1 MTVERPLD
9 DEGERMTGAMQYIF
23 LELPNCARAFTE
35 EASELDDFCFSIRNM
50 ETFEERPASAQ
61 KSELLSCL
69 FDSAEI
75 ANFTAEER
83 TKYINDM
90 TTKRDII
97 NQIAYAKKE
106 GLAEG
111 EAKVAAEKMAI
122 ARNLKNRRMDIAE
135 IAEITSLSIETVE
148 SL

>member
-1 MTVERPLD
+1 M
-9 DEGERMTGAMQYIF
+9 
-23 LELPNCARAFTE
+23 
-35 EASELDDFCFSIRNM
+35 
-50 ETFEERPASAQ
+50 Q

-111 EAKVAAEKMAI
+111 HAAGVAQGVAAEKKAI
-122 ARNLKNRRMDIAE
+122 ARNLKARGMNPEE
-135 IAEITSLSIETVE
+135 IAEITSFPIETIE